1 MPSTRGAL
9 WQRVVLAASGGA
21 FCQVTGLPCPLP
33 AFQVILALIVG
44 YVIAI
49 IARYDGNKVSHFEM
63 RRWLPVLRTP
73 FAALQLS
80 G

>member
-1 MPSTRGAL
+1 
-9 WQRVVLAASGGA
+9 
-21 FCQVTGLPCPLP
+21 
-33 AFQVILALIVG
+33 
-44 YVIAI
+44 VIAI